1 MRMRKKVMGF
11 LVIGVIAY
19 IGLGFME
26 GSGSVAVNYIS
37 TGTTIDTIN
46 SLPPVE
52 LVKTD
57 MHLTSA
63 PGLRCVSAITV
74 DNNTNQ
80 VLYEKRSEVR
90 RPIASITK
98 LLAAVVLAEMDFDL
112 NQKVMISRWDSRAS
126 AGSRLKIGEKFFAK
140 DLFYAALIA
149 SDNQA
154 IKALARTSGVAYPEF
169 IRRMN
174 QTARKLGMDSTSVI
188 DPSGIFNH
196 NISSARDCVKLLNYA
211 LKFPIIKS
219 ALSTRLYEFRSLN
232 HKRLIRVGNTNRM
245 LKSKWNVCGGKTGY
259 ISASGYCLVNR
270 MQDDHGADIT
280 TVVLGA
286 PSNSYRFSETG
297 KLARWAFENLD
308 KKLADGGE

>member
-1 MRMRKKVMGF
+1 MKKQVIG
-11 LVIGVIAY
+11 LIIIGVIAY

-26 GSGSVAVNYIS
+26 GSGSVAVNYIN
-37 TGTTIDTIN
+37 TDTPYDTVR
-46 SLPPVE
+46 SLPPPE
-52 LVKTD
+52 FEKTD
-57 MHLTSA
+57 LRLTRA
-63 PGLRCVSAITV
+63 PGLRCVSAFAV
-74 DNNTNQ
+74 DNRTNQ
-80 VLYEKRSEVR
+80 ILYDKRSEIR

-112 NQKVMISRWDSRAS
+112 NRKIMISKWDAKTSAS
-126 AGSRLKIGEKFFAK
+126 SRLKIGEKFFAK

-149 SDNQA
+149 SDNRA
-154 IKALARTSGVAYPEF
+154 IKALARTSGAAYPEF

-174 QTARKLGMDSTSVI
+174 QTAKKLGMDSTSVV

-219 ALSTRLYEFRSLN
+219 ALSTQLYEFRSLN
-232 HKRLIRVGNTNRM
+232 HKRLIRIGTTNRM
-245 LKSKWNVCGGKTGY
+245 LKSKWKVAGGKTGY

-270 MQDDHGADIT
+270 MQDEHGADIT

-286 PSNSYRFSETG
+286 PSNSYRFSETR
-297 KLARWAFENLD
+297 KMAKWAFENLD
-308 KKLADGGE
+308 RKLADGGD